1 MGGWLSLHREFGQF
15 GLEIGIW
22 ESRTYIKM
30 IFKATE
36 ARRDVEGK
44 YKQRDE
50 DWGLNP
56 GAFQHS
62 KMKGIWQIAKEK
74 EQLLGQD
81 NNQE

>member
-1 MGGWLSLHREFGQF
+1 
-15 GLEIGIW
+15 
-22 ESRTYIKM
+22 M

-44 YKQRDE
+44 HKQREE
-50 DWGLNP
+50 DRRSGLNP

-62 KMKGIWQIAKEK
+62 NMKGVWQIAKEK
-74 EQLLGQD
+74 EQPLGQD